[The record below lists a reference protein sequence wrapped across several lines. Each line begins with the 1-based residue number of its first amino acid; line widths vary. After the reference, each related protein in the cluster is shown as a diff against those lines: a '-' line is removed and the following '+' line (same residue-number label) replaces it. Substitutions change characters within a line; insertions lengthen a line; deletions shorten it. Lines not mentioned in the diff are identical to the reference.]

1 MCVVSEDG
9 SGVEVVSSEVG
20 NGMAS
25 ELTCSRGNGTVA
37 YCAAKGAHTLLPAKE
52 ENTQLLR
59 ILEQFPLFWVMKI
72 VLGDASL

>member
-25 ELTCSRGNGTVA
+25 ELTCSRGNGAVA

-52 ENTQLLR
+52 ENT
-59 ILEQFPLFWVMKI
+59 
-72 VLGDASL
+72 